1 MKPRGPLMI
10 EHRLIEKM
18 LRVIAEEAGRIRRGG
33 KVDPLFVDAAVD
45 FVRVY
50 ADRTHHGKEEDI
62 LFIELAQKGL
72 SAEHARAMADLVDE
86 HRQAREKVRF
96 LVSAKERYQTG
107 DAGAVDEMIAI
118 MEWLADF
125 YPRHIRKED
134 SHFFPDTERY
144 FSKEELDSL
153 LASFHDFDG
162 KMIHEKYGQLVE
174 KLRVQE
180 EGGASGSGR

>member
-1 MKPRGPLMI
+1 MI

-18 LRVIAEEAGRIRRGG
+18 LRVIAEEAGRIEKGG
-33 KVDPLFVDAAVD
+33 KVDPLFIDAAVD

-62 LFIELAQKGL
+62 LFKQLAQKGL
-72 SAEHARAMADLVDE
+72 SAEHSRAMADLVDE
-86 HRQAREKVRF
+86 HRQARERVKL
-96 LVSAKERYQTG
+96 LVSARERYGNG
-107 DAGAVDEMIAI
+107 DVGAVKEMIAI

-134 SHFFPDTERY
+134 ADFFPATEEY

-153 LASFHDFDG
+153 LAAFHDFDG
-162 KMIHEKYGQLVE
+162 KMIHEKYEALVK
-174 KLRVQE
+174 KLQAQE
-180 EGGASGSGR
+180 DGGST